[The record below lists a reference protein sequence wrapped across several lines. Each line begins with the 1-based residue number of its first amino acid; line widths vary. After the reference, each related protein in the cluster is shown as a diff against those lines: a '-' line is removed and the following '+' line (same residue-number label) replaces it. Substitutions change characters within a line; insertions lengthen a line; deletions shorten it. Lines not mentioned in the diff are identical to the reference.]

1 VLTLVSQEAAENARE
16 EAAQHEAET
25 TKTKKQLAKAE
36 KQVERLKARL
46 EEEKAKKS
54 GSQKVPIFSL
64 HSNNTMVNFCQI
76 RSPASES
83 EASPNDEMVDTNS
96 ASSGEPSSL
105 SKERSTQNP
114 KTGARPKPRPAYKGI
129 NIAATVTEMDDVE
142 VIEHSTT
149 TSTKA
154 EASAKRKGKR
164 RAEES
169 ENEVEVIGMKS
180 KGKTG
185 DSTSSYSH
193 GKGGRAVSA
202 EVSKPASARPGQRLK
217 ENRDKDGDKDGE
229 GDDVPKKKKRKIN
242 LFPTSQAP
250 TLPWDQF
257 SQVSGSQPGCFSA
270 DL

>member
-1 VLTLVSQEAAENARE
+1 VSQEAAENARE
-16 EAAQHEAET
+16 EAAQYEAET

-36 KQVERLKARL
+36 KQAERLKARL

-64 HSNNTMVNFCQI
+64 HSNNIMVNFCQI
-76 RSPASES
+76 RLPASES
-83 EASPNDEMVDTNS
+83 EASPDDEMVHTNS
-96 ASSGEPSSL
+96 ASPGEPSSL

-129 NIAATVTEMDDVE
+129 NNATTVDDVE
-142 VIEHSTT
+142 VVEHSTT

-154 EASAKRKGKR
+154 EASAKGKGKR
-164 RAEES
+164 RTEES

-180 KGKTG
+180 KGQTG

-202 EVSKPASARPGQRLK
+202 EVSKSHRASKPASARPGQRLK

-242 LFPTSQAP
+242 LFPTSQTP

-257 SQVSGSQPGCFSA
+257 SQVSGSQPKCFSA